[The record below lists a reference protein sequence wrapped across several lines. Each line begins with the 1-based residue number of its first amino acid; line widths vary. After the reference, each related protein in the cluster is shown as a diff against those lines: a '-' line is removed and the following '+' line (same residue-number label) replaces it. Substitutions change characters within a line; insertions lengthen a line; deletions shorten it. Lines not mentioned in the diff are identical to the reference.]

1 MLSICVQALSNSIW
15 ALAHLKSRGMDVDAT
30 RAPNVM
36 RFLNELAGAAARALA
51 RHHASCSPPGTLG
64 ELRLADAQRY
74 LGLVEREFSCQVGA
88 VQLFPVVFGA
98 WHTRVCVG
106 GMGAREVCDDGS
118 CLRYYEGG
126 VELGVAK
133 IACGDVMSVA
143 PLLMNTAG
151 AVFLCFCGVVV
162 CRRW

>member
-1 MLSICVQALSNSIW
+1 MCLLGVDQLEFSCCTDESRDHVWVWCCPAMRSICVQALSNSIW

-51 RHHASCSPPGTLG
+51 RPHASCSPPGTLG

-88 VQLFPVVFGA
+88 VQLLPVVVVWGLA
-98 WHTRVCVG
+98 HQCVSGVC
-106 GMGAREVCDDGS
+106 S
-118 CLRYYEGG
+118 
-126 VELGVAK
+126 
-133 IACGDVMSVA
+133 
-143 PLLMNTAG
+143 
-151 AVFLCFCGVVV
+151 
-162 CRRW
+162 